1 MNIKQQLGVSSRSRV
16 LAAALAL
23 ALTASSS
30 LATTW
35 VVDAAGGVGSNF
47 TTINAALGVAAPGDV
62 IVVKAGAYFETVIV
76 NFGVTIVGWNAT
88 TYPMTVPANPFQD
101 VVWGGLLVQ
110 NIPVGQRVVVS
121 GMVFARPTTAGGA
134 TFGINQCLGAVVFD
148 RMFAPNG
155 GMFIGDSTDVVLQ
168 DVRIRHV
175 PGADPAVAGVYVTNS
190 FVQANDLDA
199 AGADLGGEP
208 NFVPQAPAALEVVAG
223 SVVSVSRPKLIGAY
237 GGGPWTTSPMTPGGG
252 AAVRCSGAVVSII
265 GNGSGLYYLIGG
277 QGGERGAGS
286 IPGVPSGFG
295 APAIQVE
302 NNGVVSLKGAPSPI
316 PGQAGPNNAG
326 GALGMIFPGTL
337 GLTGGVVQTNPQ
349 APATLRFLGSTG
361 AGAASFLQYQSGGAF
376 YPFALFFMPDID
388 LQIFPPSV
396 QFLGDYPLDSLLII
410 SGTAPASRNFNLG
423 LNFPASLAG
432 LSGATLLI
440 QGADFIAGT
449 YYTSNPITVTLP

>member
-1 MNIKQQLGVSSRSRV
+1 MNHKQKLGVSPRSRI
-16 LAAALAL
+16 LAIALAL
-23 ALTASSS
+23 ALTTTSSF
-30 LATTW
+30 ATTW

-47 TTINAALGVAAPGDV
+47 TTINAALAAAAPGDV

-76 NFGVTIVGWNAT
+76 NIGVTIVGWNAT

-110 NIPVGQRVVVS
+110 SIPLGQRVVVS
-121 GMVFARPTTAGGA
+121 GLTFARPTTAGGA
-134 TFGINQCLGAVVFD
+134 TFGVYQCLGAVVFD
-148 RMFAPNG
+148 RMIAPNG
-155 GMFIGDSTDVVLQ
+155 GMYIGDSTDVVLQ

-175 PGADPAVAGVYVTNS
+175 PGADPAVPGVFVSNS

-199 AGADLGGEP
+199 SGGDLGGEP
-208 NFVPQAPAALEVVAG
+208 NFFAQAPAALEVVDG

-237 GGGPWTTSPMTPGGG
+237 GGGPWTTTSSTPGGG
-252 AAVRCSGAVVSII
+252 AAVRCSNAVVSII

-277 QGGERGAGS
+277 QGGERGVGS
-286 IPGVPSGFG
+286 IPGVASGFG

-302 NNGVVSLKGAPSPI
+302 NNGVVSLKGAPTPI
-316 PGQAGPNNAG
+316 PGQAGVNNAG
-326 GALGMIFPGTL
+326 GPVGMIFPGTI
-337 GLTGGVVQTNPQ
+337 GLSGGVVQSNPQ
-349 APATLRFLGSTG
+349 APATLRFLGTTG
-361 AGAASFLQYQSGGAF
+361 PNAASFLQYQSGGSF
-376 YPFALFFMPDID
+376 YPFALFFMPDVD
-388 LQIFPPSV
+388 LQIFAPSV
-396 QFLGDYPLDSLLII
+396 QFLGGYPLDSLLII

-449 YYTSNPITVTLP
+449 YFTSNPITVTLP